1 MTGLIL
7 AHSDE
12 DISTISGDWNSV
24 LWGPLQIADELQS
37 FKSNHDSLMAT
48 SLILEEIVNFL
59 FWLSVFIYTSV
70 RSKPQGNPL
79 AWFSGIVEPERKRSL
94 KESTFSFSRELCGLS
109 QWPKCLESCLFRQSG
124 WDQFYSHSFDQ
135 WICTLQISHFIC
147 LFNFELYLPADG
159 VIFSHTPPPKKNILF
174 LLDYLHHGSSS
185 NSLSSNCLWKFNARK
200 KNSSTIF
207 VFCWVFLFLWLSFI
221 RREKKQEFK
230 VLWPAHQSVSLEW
243 SSMALRNC
251 CVYLKDFPNEMQLTF
266 SPSFLLSASHRPF
279 CISIRQC
286 ASSSSFGEISPILG
300 VGWLGC
306 LMPGLSS

>member
-70 RSKPQGNPL
+70 RSKPQGNSL

-159 VIFSHTPPPKKNILF
+159 VIFSHTPPQKIFYFYLTIYIMALHLILYLQIVFGNSMQEKKIPQLF
-174 LLDYLHHGSSS
+174 LYFAEFS
-185 NSLSSNCLWKFNARK
+185 F
-200 KNSSTIF
+200 
-207 VFCWVFLFLWLSFI
+207 FCDCHL
-221 RREKKQEFK
+221 
-230 VLWPAHQSVSLEW
+230 
-243 SSMALRNC
+243 
-251 CVYLKDFPNEMQLTF
+251 
-266 SPSFLLSASHRPF
+266 
-279 CISIRQC
+279 
-286 ASSSSFGEISPILG
+286 
-300 VGWLGC
+300 
-306 LMPGLSS
+306 